1 MSNFYRKY
9 LKEEINVLKDKILYN
24 TIDSKYVCQQGHN
37 RISRPHVFILDVYTI
52 RNMIKH
58 LKL

>member
-1 MSNFYRKY
+1 MSNFYRKD
-9 LKEEINVLKDKILYN
+9 LKEEINLLKDKILYS
-24 TIDSKYVCQQGHN
+24 TIDSKRVCQQGVN

>member
-1 MSNFYRKY
+1 MSNFYRKD
-9 LKEEINVLKDKILYN
+9 LKEEIYVLKDKILYN
-24 TIDSKYVCQQGHN
+24 TIDSKSIFLQGVN